1 MNPIITAFLLAF
13 LAAFSGGT
21 NAFADAGSL
30 VATVVTIATD
40 NKAQDQIEI
49 QAHDEA

>member
-21 NAFADAGSL
+21 NAFADAVSL